1 MPYKL
6 EPPHYPI
13 VYVRGYAMTE
23 NEREETFHDTYYG
36 FAATSVEKRQAPPPD
51 YLRVDMFEGQLI
63 RFMKMGK
70 FAYFDA
76 TAISST
82 RSCTRSRSSTLNT
95 SSAFCRISA
104 ARMQN

>member
-1 MPYKL
+1 MAKIQ
-6 EPPHYPI
+6 PPFYPI

-36 FAATSVEKRQAPPPD
+36 FAATSVEKRQVPPPE
-51 YLRVDMFEGQLI
+51 YQRADMFEGQLI

-76 TAISST
+76 TNRGLEDST
-82 RSCTRSRSSTLNT
+82 DNPSRSLWV
-95 SSAFCRISA
+95 CRFYD
-104 ARMQN
+104 